1 MHLQLAVAAGIAILG
16 TAAFCKVIIVM
27 LIVVML
33 MVEMM
38 AILVKHLNND
48 DDNVGNYD
56 GVVMIGKTA
65 KVMLMVTMVMAVLMV
80 MVIVI
85 VMAILMAKMKVEW
98 SVKSIKLAEQDNC
111 CGVIDDQ
118 EQQLN
123 GQ

>member
-1 MHLQLAVAAGIAILG
+1 M
-16 TAAFCKVIIVM
+16 M
-27 LIVVML
+27 IVVML
-33 MVEMM
+33 VVEMM

-48 DDNVGNYD
+48 DVDVGNSD

-65 KVMLMVTMVMAVLMV
+65 KVMLMVAMVMAV
-80 MVIVI
+80 VIVI
-85 VMAILMAKMKVEW
+85 VIVKAKMKVEW
-98 SVKSIKLAEQDNC
+98 SVKSVKLAEQDNC

>member
-1 MHLQLAVAAGIAILG
+1 MHLQLAFAAGIAILG

-27 LIVVML
+27 MIVVML
-33 MVEMM
+33 VVEMM

-48 DDNVGNYD
+48 DVDVGNSD

-65 KVMLMVTMVMAVLMV
+65 KVMLMVTMVMAVVIVIV

-85 VMAILMAKMKVEW
+85 AKMKVEW
-98 SVKSIKLAEQDNC
+98 SVKSVKLAEQDNC